1 MRCSSS
7 SSRVRSFWSWLT
19 TDCISVFGMKQSYH
33 SELDPRRF
41 LRKVLVNWRNIAI
54 TLRTRVPVYRLISLS
69 RAWRRALQH
78 IESQHPPDKESV
90 SYKHLKMPTNRE

>member
-54 TLRTRVPVYRLISLS
+54 PLIDGVCKVSGNGVADDLVPTHVICREPKRGPHMRVQRDAAPVRY
-69 RAWRRALQH
+69 Q
-78 IESQHPPDKESV
+78 
-90 SYKHLKMPTNRE
+90 